1 MVWIKT
7 PKKEKQKD
15 CCICGI
21 NVVKCM
27 KMFSGFIYVLSH
39 ILMLWF
45 TELSGPPYNCFFLVG
60 LSVFEKHTT
69 CSGVYIW
76 IVWGLKATSLMLAD
90 FCPQR
95 KLITEMDQSTAALT
109 WKLTLVLLLYHNSTE
124 HTRLSHHAGAEAK
137 TAVSWCSSLHLR
149 SSCLTLQLRSQWDG
163 PRRLF

>member
-1 MVWIKT
+1 MLLNVWRCFLGLFMFCHT
-7 PKKEKQKD
+7 FW
-15 CCICGI
+15 CCGSLNSQGHCTIA
-21 NVVKCM
+21 
-27 KMFSGFIYVLSH
+27 
-39 ILMLWF
+39 
-45 TELSGPPYNCFFLVG
+45 FFLVG

-69 CSGVYIW
+69 SSGVYIW
-76 IVWGLKATSLMLAD
+76 IIRGLKASSLMLAD

-137 TAVSWCSSLHLR
+137 TAVSWCSSLYLR
-149 SSCLTLQLRSQWDG
+149 SSCLTLQLCSQWDG